1 MKRQASIGELFAKK
15 PRHGPSVAVELSNDT
30 TTGSV
35 AATSDTLCSDTSA
48 AAEVSPTSSESEQ
61 LCTVSSLDPM
71 WPACWTREQW
81 LYFTHENEWLFCSNG
96 KIGCSICCQVGNLG
110 TYRTMKGQKMQLS
123 KEWTSC
129 LVNPYGTNK
138 EKQLASL
145 RKKIREHKLSAS
157 HIEAEKVKALAK
169 CNILPEAVAEQ
180 EKELLT
186 TTCNIFRT
194 AYYVAKHDRPYLDH
208 PELVDL
214 QKENWCDMGRN

>member
-30 TTGSV
+30 TTVSM

-123 KEWTSC
+123 KEWTSSTTEQIRKNSWHRCVRKFENTNC
-129 LVNPYGTNK
+129 L
-138 EKQLASL
+138 
-145 RKKIREHKLSAS
+145 H
-157 HIEAEKVKALAK
+157 
-169 CNILPEAVAEQ
+169 
-180 EKELLT
+180 LT
-186 TTCNIFRT
+186 SR
-194 AYYVAKHDRPYLDH
+194 
-208 PELVDL
+208 
-214 QKENWCDMGRN
+214 QKR